1 LFTIPAEAVLRLLT
15 RGAFIEP
22 IAADLPLDRL
32 PMAIDPAAFERYR
45 RLPNEKTTLPRLI
58 AGAIMVAIC
67 WFAVTIAVVFAGTYG
82 WVASG
87 AEGALTF
94 EDGSVLDRFLT
105 TAGGLLATLAT
116 FGGIWI
122 GIWIAM
128 RALHKEKLKRL
139 FGNSAR
145 LSRSGFLNG
154 FGAVLITSL
163 LTELCYL
170 LIIPDVGRGPIGLG
184 TWMLFLL
191 PILFLAFVQTSSEEL
206 LFRGYLQRGL
216 AYRFKS
222 PLVWAVLPT
231 LVFTALH
238 WNPTSVLGMNI
249 GVAVSIGAFAALLA
263 LLVYATGNL
272 GAAMGAH
279 FGNNI
284 VGFLLISHDDTL
296 GGLALFRAP
305 PLDGLAWTATE
316 TAVIAGISIV
326 SILLTWLLLLH
337 PRSPFKVKPDLGD
350 PPGTPVATGQGSM
363 PDSPET

>member
-1 LFTIPAEAVLRLLT
+1 
-15 RGAFIEP
+15 
-22 IAADLPLDRL
+22 
-32 PMAIDPAAFERYR
+32 MAIDPTPFERYR
-45 RLPNEKTTLPRLI
+45 RSPNEKTTLPRLI
-58 AGAIMVAIC
+58 VGSVLIGLC
-67 WFAVTIAVVFAGTYG
+67 WFAFTIAVVFGGAYG
-82 WVASG
+82 WVVSG

-94 EDGSVLDRFLT
+94 EEGPVLDRFLS

-116 FGGIWI
+116 FAGIWL
-122 GIWIAM
+122 GVWIAM
-128 RALHKEKLKRL
+128 RFLHKEKLTRL
-139 FGNSAR
+139 LGNSAR

-154 FGAVLITSL
+154 FVAVLITSL

-170 LIIPDVGRGPIGLG
+170 VVIPDVARGPIGLG
-184 TWMLFLL
+184 TWLVFLL
-191 PILFLAFVQTSSEEL
+191 PVLFLAFVQTSSEEL

-216 AYRFKS
+216 AYRFRS
-222 PLVWAVLPT
+222 PLAWVVLPT
-231 LVFTALH
+231 LVFTAMH
-238 WNPTSVLGMNI
+238 WNPASVLGMNI
-249 GVAVSIGAFAALLA
+249 GVAISIGAFAVLLA

-316 TAVIAGISIV
+316 TATIAGISIV

-337 PRSPFKVKPDLGD
+337 PRSPLRVKPDLG
-350 PPGTPVATGQGSM
+350 
-363 PDSPET
+363 